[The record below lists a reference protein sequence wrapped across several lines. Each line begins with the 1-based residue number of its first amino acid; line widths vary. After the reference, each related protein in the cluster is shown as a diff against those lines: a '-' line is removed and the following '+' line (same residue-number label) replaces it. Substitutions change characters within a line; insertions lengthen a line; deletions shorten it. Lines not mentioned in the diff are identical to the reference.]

1 MRKEAEAAGMEDTS
15 DALGWLNYPG
25 GTETYAFSSD
35 LAAEMSCM
43 P

>member
-1 MRKEAEAAGMEDTS
+1 MEDTS